1 MIYTYLLVFA
11 NTYRI
16 TNLQKK
22 INGVIDFF
30 FSITSLIEA
39 NIIYSFPVNAIRTPL
54 L

>member
-30 FSITSLIEA
+30 FSITSLIET
-39 NIIYSFPVNAIRTPL
+39 NIIYSFSVNAIYTSL